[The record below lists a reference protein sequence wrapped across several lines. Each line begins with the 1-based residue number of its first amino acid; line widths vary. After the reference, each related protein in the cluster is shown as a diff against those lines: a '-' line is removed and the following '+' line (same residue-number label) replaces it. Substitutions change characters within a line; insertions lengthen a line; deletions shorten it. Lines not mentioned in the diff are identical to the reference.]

1 MFPRHGFLFVLCATS
16 EGALSCVLLFCFFGC
31 CFFFFNNN
39 KKKIYAFLK
48 EVMNNSI
55 LRKEAQEQLI
65 QSFLF
70 TVLFMLEFLFIG
82 GKLLFV

>member
-1 MFPRHGFLFVLCATS
+1 MCFVVLFFW
-16 EGALSCVLLFCFFGC
+16 LL
-31 CFFFFNNN
+31 FFFFNNN

>member
-16 EGALSCVLLFCFFGC
+16 EGALSCVLLFCFLVVG
-31 CFFFFNNN
+31 FFFNNN

>member
-1 MFPRHGFLFVLCATS
+1 
-16 EGALSCVLLFCFFGC
+16 LSCVLLFCFLVVG
-31 CFFFFNNN
+31 FFFNNN